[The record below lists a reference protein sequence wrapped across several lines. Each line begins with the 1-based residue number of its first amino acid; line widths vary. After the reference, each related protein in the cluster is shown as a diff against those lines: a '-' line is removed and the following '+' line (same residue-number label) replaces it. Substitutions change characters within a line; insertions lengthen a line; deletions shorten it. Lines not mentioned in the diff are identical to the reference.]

1 MSDEKR
7 QETINMFNKK
17 DIAIEYFNEDVVI
30 FHLEDRTIVR

>member
-17 DIAIEYFNEDVVI
+17 GIAIEYFNEDVI
-30 FHLEDRTIVR
+30 FQLEAGQ